1 MPARRPARTALAVT
15 AVALLAATAAAC
27 GDTGGLRGAGSTPA
41 AASPVKLWPGLRP
54 AASPAYPY
62 DVATRET
69 VKDVTVPGDD
79 IRKVDPVDVVE
90 AELKAHPADYGPKGT
105 YHATVDR
112 MKECRPG
119 GDRARCPLLE
129 PYYRDLT
136 GDGRPDLTLGFRLY
150 PTNQTGVRVYTVEKH
165 GLVQVLADNDAI
177 TGVELAGRALIE
189 RSPADISGYEY
200 RTTWVWDPGQ
210 RAMVFSRDEYLHVGD
225 GRHGRTP
232 SASPSPSPSASVSVS
247 ASVSPSASVPPSAS
261 PSASGR

>member
-1 MPARRPARTALAVT
+1 MPVRPAGRAVRTALAVT
-15 AVALLAATAAAC
+15 AVALLSATAAAC
-27 GDTGGLRGAGSTPA
+27 GDSGALQSAGPTPT
-41 AASPVKLWPGLRP
+41 AASPARLWPDLRP
-54 AASPAYPY
+54 ASSPAYPY
-62 DVATRET
+62 DVATRKT
-69 VKDVTVPGDD
+69 VEGITVRGDD

-90 AELKAHPADYGPKGT
+90 AELAARPDDYGSKGA

-119 GDRARCPLLE
+119 GNRARCPLLK

-136 GDGRPDLTLGFRLY
+136 GDGRADLTLGFRLY
-150 PTNQTGVRVYTVEKH
+150 PTNQTAVRVYTVEGH
-165 GLVQVLADNDAI
+165 RLVQVLADNDAI
-177 TGVELAGRALIE
+177 VGVELAGRALIE

-232 SASPSPSPSASVSVS
+232 SPSPSPADSA
-247 ASVSPSASVPPSAS
+247 AS
-261 PSASGR
+261 PR